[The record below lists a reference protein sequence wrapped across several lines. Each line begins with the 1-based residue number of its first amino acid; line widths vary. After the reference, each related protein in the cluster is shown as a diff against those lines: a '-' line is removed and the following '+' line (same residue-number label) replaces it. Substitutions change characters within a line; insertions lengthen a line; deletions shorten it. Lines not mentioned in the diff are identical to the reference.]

1 MECGQFYNL
10 LFMII
15 FLFPFL
21 HNLERKKRVEPDRK
35 SLISPVLFYFFKI
48 FKCGSNVNVFFFFNA
63 INLFVTSTLT
73 FIWLRVPMLGKLF

>member
-35 SLISPVLFYFFKI
+35 SLISAVLFLFFK
-48 FKCGSNVNVFFFFNA
+48 FLNVDPMLMFFFF
-63 INLFVTSTLT
+63 
-73 FIWLRVPMLGKLF
+73 